1 MLQSPSPAGPGL
13 SLGVGDGGATAG
25 WGICR
30 GHYLMLW
37 VNGETAANSGAR
49 NPLPLPG
56 MGCLPDTQLL
66 AGPRDKPWAAPQ
78 VCCKA
83 E

>member
-1 MLQSPSPAGPGL
+1 
-13 SLGVGDGGATAG
+13 
-25 WGICR
+25 
-30 GHYLMLW
+30 MLW

-66 AGPRDKPWAAPQ
+66 AGPQDKPQAAPQ
-78 VCCKA
+78 VCCWQSDSQTMGDVQKVSGIQ
-83 E
+83 